1 MLNTYLQAFGQNGR
15 ETPQKNVSMHV
26 SDNTRVADDGKLLLF
41 GLSSQNFVHGQ
52 KGGEGPHE
60 LQLCVGIEPIALAN
74 AIAVAISIPIQLAR
88 VRALCQG
95 RIAEYQ
101 NAMSNPVEKLNQGGS
116 TPVLQIKQL
125 LSFFFTIQSYDGFS
139 LNGLCSY
146 RSGASA
152 CFSVPATTSSEFF
165 WL

>member
-41 GLSSQNFVHGQ
+41 GLSSQNFVHRQ

-74 AIAVAISIPIQLAR
+74 AIAVAIIIPIHPHCR
-88 VRALCQG
+88 VSNVIPPGRRENLPVFLRAFA
-95 RIAEYQ
+95 I
-101 NAMSNPVEKLNQGGS
+101 V
-116 TPVLQIKQL
+116 
-125 LSFFFTIQSYDGFS
+125 
-139 LNGLCSY
+139 
-146 RSGASA
+146 
-152 CFSVPATTSSEFF
+152 
-165 WL
+165 